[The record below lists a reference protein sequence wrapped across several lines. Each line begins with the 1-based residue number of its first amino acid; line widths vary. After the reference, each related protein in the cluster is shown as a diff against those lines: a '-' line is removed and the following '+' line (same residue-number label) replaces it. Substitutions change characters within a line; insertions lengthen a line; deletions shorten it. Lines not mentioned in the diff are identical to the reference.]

1 MSEISMNS
9 RGGNAH
15 LADNLLKRS
24 REIGDEEAEIEMH
37 YKKKGHKTFGNIKEY

>member
-15 LADNLLKRS
+15 LADNLLKRP
-24 REIGDEEAEIEMH
+24 RDIGDEEAKIEMH
-37 YKKKGHKTFGNIKEY
+37 YKKKGTKPSGI